1 MIQFTSSTERDK
13 FLSDVLPR
21 YRRSFSKST
30 EIGKFMLLIPGRDK
44 IFFARLQEAEAFFA
58 GYHTNSSEFTPFA
71 YVIHTD
77 LSIPSAYLLR
87 RGNQTFAVADVY
99 EILLELFDEKTL
111 LEHQRQRE
119 ETHQLSMKQESEKNT
134 LSLLAVIL
142 VVALFVLYAVFKQP

>member
-111 LEHQRQRE
+111 LEHRRQRE
-119 ETHQLSMKQESEKNT
+119 ESYKLSMKQESEKNT
-134 LSLLAVIL
+134 LSLFAVIL
-142 VVALFVLYAVFKQP
+142 IAALFVLYAVFKQP